1 MSDEPGRLLA
11 SGRAADVYDL
21 GDGSVLRRYR
31 TDRDCAD
38 EARLM
43 IWLGTQDV
51 AVPTV
56 HRAAGRDIVMDR
68 VAGPTMVEDLGARPW
83 RIVRHAR
90 ELAKLQR
97 ALHEHEAPGWLPVS
111 PGVTDGDRV
120 LHLDLHPMNVILA
133 DGRSVII
140 DWTNASRGD
149 PSFDA
154 AMTYVL
160 MASFEATGLAER
172 IGRRLLVSVFA
183 WSRGRSVVARALS
196 DAVRYRL
203 ADRNV
208 TPGERQNLQRLLD
221 RSLSDR
227 AARRRPRR
235 GRRAGRRP

>member
-1 MSDEPGRLLA
+1 MADEPGRLLA

-21 GDGSVLRRYR
+21 GDGTVLRRYR
-31 TDRDCAD
+31 TDRDCSD

-43 IWLGTQDV
+43 IWLDTQDV

-68 VAGPTMVEDLGARPW
+68 VAGPTMVDDLGARPW
-83 RIVRHAR
+83 RVVRHAR

-97 ALHEHEAPGWLPVS
+97 ALHEHEAPAWLPVA
-111 PGVTDGDRV
+111 PGVAGDRV

-133 DGRSVII
+133 DDGPVLI

-160 MASFEATGLAER
+160 MASFEAKSWTER
-172 IGRRLLVSVFA
+172 IGRRLMVSVFV
-183 WSRGRSVVARALS
+183 WSRGRSVVARALP
-196 DAVRYRL
+196 DAVRHRL
-203 ADRNV
+203 TDRNV
-208 TPGERQNLQRLLD
+208 TPGERQNLERLLG

-227 AARRRPRR
+227 AAWRRRGR

>member
-1 MSDEPGRLLA
+1 MAEAPGRLLA

-21 GDGSVLRRYR
+21 GDGTVLRRYR

-43 IWLGTQDV
+43 IWLDTQDV

-56 HRAAGRDIVMDR
+56 HHAAGRDIVMDL
-68 VAGPTMVEDLGARPW
+68 VEGPTMVEDLGARPW
-83 RIVRHAR
+83 RVVRHAR
-90 ELAKLQR
+90 ELARIQR
-97 ALHEHEAPGWLPVS
+97 ALHRREAPNWLPVS
-111 PGVTDGDRV
+111 PGVADGDRV
-120 LHLDLHPMNVILA
+120 LHLDLHPMNVMLTD
-133 DGRSVII
+133 DGPVVI

-160 MASFEATGLAER
+160 MASFEANGLAER
-172 IGRRLLVSVFA
+172 IGRRLMVSVFV
-183 WSRGRSVVARALS
+183 WSRGRWIVARSLP

-208 TPGERQNLQRLLD
+208 TPGERRNLERLLD
-221 RSLSDR
+221 RSLNAR
-227 AARRRPRR
+227 AVWRRPGR
-235 GRRAGRRP
+235 GRATGRRP